1 MGTWCGVNFRTALI
15 SLLVVTFVL
24 LALVWTFQRRLIYF
38 PAALNPATVPS
49 SVEAV
54 SYTTEDGLTLDAWY
68 LAATGEPYGTVIVFN
83 GNAGNRAGR
92 QPLGEALRAAG
103 FSVLLTDYRGYGGN
117 PGRPTEEGLAAD
129 ARAALAYVRGRLG
142 TRPEAIFYFG
152 ESLGAAVAIGLAHDD
167 PPAALVLRSPFTS
180 LTDIAATHYPL
191 LPASVLLRDRY
202 PNVDLIR
209 GIDVPLMVVAGTLD
223 QIVPID
229 QSRQVLEA
237 AAGSARLLEVAD
249 ADHNDAELAAGD
261 RMIAEV
267 AGFLVENA
275 RRK

>member
-1 MGTWCGVNFRTALI
+1 MSVRSAII
-15 SLLVVTFVL
+15 SLLVGTFVL

-38 PAALNPATVPS
+38 PDALTPATIPS
-49 SVEAV
+49 DVEAV
-54 SYTTEDGLTLDAWY
+54 AYTTEDGLTLEAWY
-68 LAATGEPYGTVIVFN
+68 LAAAGETHGTVIVFN

-92 QPLGEALRAAG
+92 QPLGEELRIAG

-117 PGRPTEEGLAAD
+117 PGQPTEEGLAAD
-129 ARAALAYVRGRLG
+129 ARAAVAYVRARSD
-142 TRPEAIFYFG
+142 TVPDAIFYFG

-180 LTDIAATHYPL
+180 LADIAATHYPF
-191 LPASVLLRDRY
+191 LPSSILLRDRY
-202 PNVDLIR
+202 PNVELIAA
-209 GIDVPLMVVAGTLD
+209 IDVPIMVVAGTLD

-229 QSRQVLEA
+229 QSRQILEA

-249 ADHNDAELAAGD
+249 ADHNDAELASGD

-267 AGFLVENA
+267 VGFLVENA
-275 RRK
+275 PRK

>member
-1 MGTWCGVNFRTALI
+1 MNIRTTLI

-38 PAALNPATVPS
+38 PAALTPTTVPS
-49 SVEAV
+49 EVETV
-54 SYTTEDGLTLDAWY
+54 SYTTEDGLTLGAWY
-68 LAATGEPYGTVIVFN
+68 LAARGETHGTVIVFN

-92 QPLGEALRAAG
+92 QPLGEGLRAGG

-129 ARAALAYVRGRLG
+129 ARAALAYVRD
-142 TRPEAIFYFG
+142 RPDTVPDAIFYFG

-180 LTDIAATHYPL
+180 LADIAATHYPL

-202 PNVDLIR
+202 PNVELIAA
-209 GIDVPLMVVAGTLD
+209 IDVPLMVVAGTLD
-223 QIVPID
+223 QIVPIH
-229 QSRQVLEA
+229 QSRQILEA
-237 AAGSARLLEVAD
+237 AAGSARLLEIED

-267 AGFLVENA
+267 VGFLVENA
-275 RRK
+275 PRK